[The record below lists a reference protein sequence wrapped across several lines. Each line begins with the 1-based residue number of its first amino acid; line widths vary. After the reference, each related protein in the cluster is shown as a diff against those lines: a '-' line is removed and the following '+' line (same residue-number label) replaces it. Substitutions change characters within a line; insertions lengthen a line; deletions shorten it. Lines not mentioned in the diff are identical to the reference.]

1 MTDDVIVQM
10 AVTPLNYKSKLF
22 LTNIDDLT
30 CDIDEPTNS
39 SQYSTENLN
48 EENPRNRP

>member
-1 MTDDVIVQM
+1 
-10 AVTPLNYKSKLF
+10 

-30 CDIDEPTNS
+30 GDIDEPTNS

-48 EENPRNRP
+48 TAYEENPRNSP